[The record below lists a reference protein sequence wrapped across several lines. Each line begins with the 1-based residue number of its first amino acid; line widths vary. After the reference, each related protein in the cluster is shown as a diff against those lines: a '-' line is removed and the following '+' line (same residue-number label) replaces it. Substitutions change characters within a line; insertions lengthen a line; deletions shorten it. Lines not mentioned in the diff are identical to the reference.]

1 MQTRYSNLPGRREE
15 GRLLRISTVY
25 PQIPESTDDIYLTS
39 VSGDRFDVLAQEFY
53 GNSKYWWVIASNDPT
68 LDPSLFTKQPLH
80 LNSQPDST
88 SQLNCTF
95 TLCPSLND
103 KSKSSLA

>member
-15 GRLLRISTVY
+15 GKLFRISTVY

-53 GNSKYWWVIASNDPT
+53 GNSKYWWIIASNNPT
-68 LDPSLFTKQPLH
+68 LDR
-80 LNSQPDST
+80 
-88 SQLNCTF
+88 
-95 TLCPSLND
+95 
-103 KSKSSLA
+103 SSLTVTPGIQIRIPLPLQKVLDTYTKVNKNR